1 MEEEVLIHVVV
12 SIVVVLLTSNVI
24 VPNLLNATLQLLGG
38 SLLPRM
44 VYPPRK
50 LKVGSIIG
58 VPSVSAV

>member
-1 MEEEVLIHVVV
+1 VDV
-12 SIVVVLLTSNVI
+12 SIVGVPLTSNVI
-24 VPNLLNATLQLLGG
+24 VRNLLNATLQLLGG